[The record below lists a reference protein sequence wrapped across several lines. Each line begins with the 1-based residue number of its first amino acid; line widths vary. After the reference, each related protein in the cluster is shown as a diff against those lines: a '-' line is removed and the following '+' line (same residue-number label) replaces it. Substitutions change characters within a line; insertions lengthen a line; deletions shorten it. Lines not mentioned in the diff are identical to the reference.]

1 MAVLSVIV
9 SALRDPQ
16 TFLHNVQNTTVRYL
30 PPANEVSEGYVFTPV
45 CHSVHR
51 GVCASVHAGIHPQE
65 ADNPSPRKWVPS
77 LPGSRYPQEADTLPG
92 SRHPPVSR
100 HPPQCSECWDIWA
113 TSRLY
118 ASYWNAYLL
127 IV

>member
-51 GVCASVHAGIHPQE
+51 GVCAPVHAGIHPQE
-65 ADNPSPRKWVPS
+65 ADNPSPRKWYPPS
-77 LPGSRYPQEADTLPG
+77 QEADTPRKQTPSQEADTPRKQTPPNAVNAG
-92 SRHPPVSR
+92 IYGQQAGGTHPTGM
-100 HPPQCSECWDIWA
+100 HTC
-113 TSRLY
+113 
-118 ASYWNAYLL
+118 
-127 IV
+127 